1 MQEKEGKRG
10 MRKIADHETSGRGR
24 RRRRCVVEE
33 EEERVRQV
41 TRGEKTL
48 GSTCQPALGT
58 FRSGKSVLELEAIQD
73 SHRHEILIG

>member
-1 MQEKEGKRG
+1 M
-10 MRKIADHETSGRGR
+10 
-24 RRRRCVVEE
+24 EE